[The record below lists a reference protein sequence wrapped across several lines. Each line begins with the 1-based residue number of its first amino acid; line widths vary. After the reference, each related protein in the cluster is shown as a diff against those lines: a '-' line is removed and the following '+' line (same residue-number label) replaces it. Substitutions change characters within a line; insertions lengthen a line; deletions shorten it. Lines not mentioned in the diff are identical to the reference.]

1 MDMTRQLY
9 ISAGLVNIKPKV
21 KIMNVKDILSE
32 GEQILFKAQQHRVVP
47 GGKEV
52 TPGQIFVTNER
63 IILETSSM
71 LGIKKDYIDLP
82 YSDIMSLE
90 LKKNVFSSEIIL
102 QSRFQGEIH
111 MKALGKKEAQ
121 EAEKLINERR
131 SMGFSRPDNNN
142 KRDR

>member
-1 MDMTRQLY
+1 
-9 ISAGLVNIKPKV
+9 
-21 KIMNVKDILSE
+21 MNVKDILSE

-52 TPGQIFVTNER
+52 TPGQIFITNTR

-82 YSDIMSLE
+82 YSDIMSVE

-131 SMGFSRPDNNN
+131 SKLGFSRPDNNN

>member
-1 MDMTRQLY
+1 
-9 ISAGLVNIKPKV
+9 
-21 KIMNVKDILSE
+21 
-32 GEQILFKAQQHRVVP
+32 
-47 GGKEV
+47 
-52 TPGQIFVTNER
+52 
-63 IILETSSM
+63 
-71 LGIKKDYIDLP
+71 
-82 YSDIMSLE
+82 MSLE

-131 SMGFSRPDNNN
+131 PNSGFSRPDN

>member
-1 MDMTRQLY
+1 
-9 ISAGLVNIKPKV
+9 
-21 KIMNVKDILSE
+21 
-32 GEQILFKAQQHRVVP
+32 
-47 GGKEV
+47 
-52 TPGQIFVTNER
+52 
-63 IILETSSM
+63 M

-82 YSDIMSLE
+82 YSDIMSVE

-111 MKALGKKEAQ
+111 MKALGMKEAQ

-131 SMGFSRPDNNN
+131 SNSGFSRPDN

>member
-1 MDMTRQLY
+1 
-9 ISAGLVNIKPKV
+9 
-21 KIMNVKDILSE
+21 MNVKDILSE

-52 TPGQIFVTNER
+52 TPGQIFITNQR

-90 LKKNVFSSEIIL
+90 LKKNVSDTCSSYNYTAKWVWTL
-102 QSRFQGEIH
+102 DKPSCSDPF
-111 MKALGKKEAQ
+111 
-121 EAEKLINERR
+121 
-131 SMGFSRPDNNN
+131 
-142 KRDR
+142 

>member
-1 MDMTRQLY
+1 
-9 ISAGLVNIKPKV
+9 
-21 KIMNVKDILSE
+21 MNVKDILSE

-52 TPGQIFVTNER
+52 TPGQIFITSQR

-82 YSDIMSLE
+82 YSDIMSVE

-131 SMGFSRPDNNN
+131 SNSGFSRPDG

>member
-1 MDMTRQLY
+1 
-9 ISAGLVNIKPKV
+9 
-21 KIMNVKDILSE
+21 MNVKDILSE

-121 EAEKLINERR
+121 DAERLINERR
-131 SMGFSRPDNNN
+131 SNSGFSRPDNNN